1 MEARITELEIKLGL
15 SEDHLE
21 ELNRTVFRQ
30 QQQIDLLQAQ
40 IRELYLLMNRQAPVK
55 CAIRATKSRRTIE
68 TGYQRPAGALSTP
81 VMAYPGPTPRL
92 LNQPRFI
99 SRAYRAGLTEQ

>member
-1 MEARITELEIKLGL
+1 MESRITELEIKLGL

-40 IRELYLLMNRQAPVK
+40 IRELYQLM
-55 CAIRATKSRRTIE
+55 
-68 TGYQRPAGALSTP
+68 
-81 VMAYPGPTPRL
+81 
-92 LNQPRFI
+92 QPEAADEARHLRDEI
-99 SRAYRAGLTEQ
+99 PPHY

>member
-1 MEARITELEIKLGL
+1 MESRITELEIKLGL

-40 IRELYLLMNRQAPVK
+40 VRELYQLLQPAAP
-55 CAIRATKSRRTIE
+55 SE
-68 TGYQRPAGALSTP
+68 
-81 VMAYPGPTPRL
+81 PR
-92 LNQPRFI
+92 NPRDDI
-99 SRAYRAGLTEQ
+99 PPHY